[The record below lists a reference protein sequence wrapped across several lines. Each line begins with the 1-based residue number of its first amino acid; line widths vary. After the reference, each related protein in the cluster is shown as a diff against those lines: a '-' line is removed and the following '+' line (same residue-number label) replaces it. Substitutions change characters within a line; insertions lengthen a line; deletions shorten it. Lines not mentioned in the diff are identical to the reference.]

1 MQMQKLNY
9 LFLGQRMALKMKPYE
24 QNLITYDIAQTLIA
38 LRTQTKDYLVVS

>member
-9 LFLGQRMALKMKPYE
+9 ILLGQRRALKMKPYE